1 MGNGIAGFSV
11 PDWRDIREIRIN
23 QYSNQYVSEALK
35 GEFTGWFMDNIPA
48 VFISSPTGS
57 GKNFFIEQCIIPFV
71 NICHGNIGTY
81 KKGSAAV
88 WFYLLIKMAEFMLR
102 SFRSAIKVFMHIAGL

>member
-11 PDWRDIREIRIN
+11 PDWREIREIRIN

-57 GKNFFIEQCIIPFV
+57 GKPFLLD
-71 NICHGNIGTY
+71 
-81 KKGSAAV
+81 SA
-88 WFYLLIKMAEFMLR
+88 
-102 SFRSAIKVFMHIAGL
+102 

>member
-11 PDWRDIREIRIN
+11 PDRRDIREIRINQYSN

-57 GKNFFIEQCIIPFV
+57 GKTFLLD
-71 NICHGNIGTY
+71 
-81 KKGSAAV
+81 SA
-88 WFYLLIKMAEFMLR
+88 
-102 SFRSAIKVFMHIAGL
+102 